1 MEAALLKVVQT
12 QQAATESQTEYA
24 RRLAAT
30 KEAAEK
36 ACAES
41 ESLMEKKVDEISKK
55 MALLDTETQ
64 KYKQLAIEAEAAR
77 VALELKSKEEEE
89 ATKARI
95 KELRSELLDLANDEM
110 QLTDGMSKVEI
121 MALLEDLIG
130 EKVSRINRLAAVSAE
145 FYKLQKTLHFPAS
158 DPLTP
163 FLQTLPTNL
172 PDNPNRRALQL
183 RAKQIFVASL
193 NSPSKS
199 LPPPFAFTRAYIETL
214 EDRRDDVRDQVM
226 EQEAKESDCK
236 RVVDEIAKLYEN
248 LNIPKQD
255 RNALVLD
262 IKNLDE
268 YNILVQE
275 LREKWEAGKQ
285 GEVDMSRLQEFREE
299 LTDLKANEFVV
310 KDPNSQQERWQV
322 LENLVTEK
330 ADRINQ
336 IASLSTD
343 LLLQYNSVPEEV
355 HSKTP
360 EEVQIKALLDNLS
373 SGVQDSTSPL
383 QLQSHIKDKLT
394 SYFAEHHSLPKPLS
408 ITRVFI
414 KSLQERIS
422 VVRREIKEHKERE
435 EQLRRLISDIKEL
448 WDQLE
453 VPESERIVLVDD
465 LKNLKEYT
473 AIADRLRK
481 RWSEKM
487 KLEIDQT
494 VEKLKQVWK
503 DCGTSKEEQDL
514 FWSHCKPIYSP
525 IALQEMKKEIA
536 SAALRRERGLKIAK
550 LIQERQDFIK
560 KLIEFEEAAKDP
572 GRLTGSSIRLLE
584 EEKFRKSALPNLKKM
599 ENVIRKQLNEYEEVS
614 ERPYYVKD
622 RPYQEIL
629 DEEVKDRLS
638 NSSVLVFFA
647 KK

>member
-1 MEAALLKVVQT
+1 MTNVTDDLTPYYALKSERIHRIATLLSHNLILFEQVGFPPDSDKNPLIQILKDIGAKQAGPHLLETTVPVARAYLDSSLATYKFLPRPLSLTPECLNHLEAMEAALLKVVQT

-55 MALLDTETQ
+55 MVLLDTETQ

-95 KELRSELLDLANDEM
+95 KELRNELLDLANDEM
-110 QLTDGMSKVEI
+110 QLTDGMSKAEI

-145 FYKLQKTLHFPAS
+145 FYKLLKTLHFPAS

-172 PDNPNRRALQL
+172 PDNANRRALQL

-199 LPPPFAFTRAYIETL
+199 LPPPFAFTRAYIEAL

-310 KDPNSQQERWQV
+310 VSP
-322 LENLVTEK
+322 
-330 ADRINQ
+330 
-336 IASLSTD
+336 ASS
-343 LLLQYNSVPEEV
+343 
-355 HSKTP
+355 
-360 EEVQIKALLDNLS
+360 
-373 SGVQDSTSPL
+373 
-383 QLQSHIKDKLT
+383 
-394 SYFAEHHSLPKPLS
+394 
-408 ITRVFI
+408 
-414 KSLQERIS
+414 
-422 VVRREIKEHKERE
+422 
-435 EQLRRLISDIKEL
+435 
-448 WDQLE
+448 
-453 VPESERIVLVDD
+453 
-465 LKNLKEYT
+465 
-473 AIADRLRK
+473 
-481 RWSEKM
+481 
-487 KLEIDQT
+487 
-494 VEKLKQVWK
+494 
-503 DCGTSKEEQDL
+503 
-514 FWSHCKPIYSP
+514 
-525 IALQEMKKEIA
+525 
-536 SAALRRERGLKIAK
+536 
-550 LIQERQDFIK
+550 
-560 KLIEFEEAAKDP
+560 
-572 GRLTGSSIRLLE
+572 
-584 EEKFRKSALPNLKKM
+584 
-599 ENVIRKQLNEYEEVS
+599 
-614 ERPYYVKD
+614 
-622 RPYQEIL
+622 
-629 DEEVKDRLS
+629 
-638 NSSVLVFFA
+638 
-647 KK
+647 